1 MAPAPGVLVP
11 RRAARRVARGVALV
25 GVLAL
30 SAIPVRGAA
39 LVVSL
44 GFAVAVWVEVRR
56 RAARTGHEAAVW
68 RWFSRA
74 SGLIA
79 VGIAAELGIA
89 VVALLATG
97 QGRADGVG
105 PHGGAAVGVG
115 AVLACPAVY
124 QGLVHWNRYRTRVSD
139 PADWLNG
146 LAGIT
151 ALVAIG
157 LAALAGSSSPQA
169 QRPAWELVLWLLQG
183 SALIVLAGTAFTI
196 ISLAGLARD
205 VRSWTVAG
213 ALAVGAG
220 IQVVVGLAAQG
231 SAAEVA
237 VTSARATA
245 VSWTVAVTGI
255 LVAASLG
262 ARGAAA
268 REASS
273 QSTTGGALV
282 VLVASVGLL
291 ARNALVA
298 DASLGLST
306 AVAAAAAAIA
316 MFRLVLL
323 VRELAQL
330 ALSRW
335 EARTDDLT
343 GVPNRRHLMEVL
355 ASLGPARAAL
365 VLVDLERFKE
375 VNDTFGHAAGDQVI
389 KVAAARLQDCA
400 GGRGTL
406 ARLGGDE
413 FAVVLPG
420 TSLMGAEAVARELL
434 GHLAEPLA
442 VRGGVVRIGASIG
455 VAETS
460 RAGSDEDLMRRADA
474 AMYRAKREGG
484 GVRLYDEAADTA
496 ARAERRLLA
505 DLRGLLAEDEAH
517 DGDASTQDVGE
528 LVVHYQPMLDAGTR
542 APVGVEALVRWS
554 HPVRG
559 LLPPPAFL
567 DVAERHGLMG
577 AVTARV
583 LDQAVR
589 EVASWQ
595 GPGAVVR
602 LSVNLSGSCLEST
615 ALVDVVAATLDR
627 YDFPPSRLVLEITET
642 TVVLDDA
649 GAIAVA
655 ERLAGLGI
663 TLSIDDYGTGYS
675 SLARVRAFPAEELKL
690 DRSFTLRL
698 TSDDRTAA
706 LVAGTIEF
714 AHRLGL
720 RVVAEGVED
729 EATFDAVAALGCDIT
744 QGYLHARPLD
754 ADAVRAWFVG
764 VPCPHGGGHG
774 SRRRSTGAVP
784 GR

>member
-11 RRAARRVARGVALV
+11 RRAARRVARGVAVV

-44 GFAVAVWVEVRR
+44 GLAVAVWVEVRR
-56 RAARTGHEAAVW
+56 RAARADHEAAVW

-105 PHGGAAVGVG
+105 PHGGVAVGVG

-157 LAALAGSSSPQA
+157 LAALAGSPSPPA

-196 ISLAGLARD
+196 ISLGGLARD
-205 VRSWTVAG
+205 VRSWTIAG
-213 ALAVGAG
+213 ALTVGAG
-220 IQVVVGLAAQG
+220 IQVVVAVAAQG

-237 VTSARATA
+237 VASARATA

-262 ARGAAA
+262 ARGTAA

-316 MFRLVLL
+316 MIRLVLL

-355 ASLGPARAAL
+355 ASLDPAGAAL

-434 GHLAEPLA
+434 AHLAEPLA

-460 RAGSDEDLMRRADA
+460 GAGSDEDLMRRADA

-505 DLRGLLAEDEAH
+505 DLRGLLAEDEA
-517 DGDASTQDVGE
+517 DAGSAQDVGE

-595 GPGAVVR
+595 GPGAGVR

-627 YDFPPSRLVLEITET
+627 YGFPPSRLVLEITET
-642 TVVLDDA
+642 TVVLDDV

-744 QGYLHARPLD
+744 QGYLHARPLE

-764 VPCPHGGGHG
+764 VPFPQGGGHG
-774 SRRRSTGAVP
+774 SRRRSPGAVP

>member
-1 MAPAPGVLVP
+1 MALAPGVLAP
-11 RRAARRVARGVALV
+11 RRAARRVALAVAVL

-39 LVVSL
+39 LLVSL
-44 GFAVAVWVEVRR
+44 GLAVAVRVEVRR
-56 RAARTGHEAAVW
+56 RAARAGHEAAVW

-89 VVALLATG
+89 VVALVATG

-105 PHGGAAVGVG
+105 PHGGVAVGVG

-124 QGLVHWNRYRTRVSD
+124 QGLVQWNRYHTRVSD

-146 LAGIT
+146 LAAVI
-151 ALVAIG
+151 AIVAIA
-157 LAALAGSSSPQA
+157 LAALAGSTRPVA
-169 QRPAWELVLWLLQG
+169 ERPAWELVLWLFQG
-183 SALIVLAGTAFTI
+183 SSLVVLAGTAFTI
-196 ISLAGLARD
+196 ISLGGLARD

-213 ALAVGAG
+213 ALTVGAG
-220 IQVVVGLAAQG
+220 VQVVVGATAHG
-231 SAAEVA
+231 SAAEIA
-237 VTSARATA
+237 VTTARATA
-245 VSWTVAVTGI
+245 VSWTVAVAGL

-262 ARGAAA
+262 ARRLAA
-268 REASS
+268 RKASS
-273 QSTTGGALV
+273 QSTTGGALL
-282 VLVASVGLL
+282 VLVAAVVLL

-298 DASLGLST
+298 DASLGLSSAVA
-306 AVAAAAAAIA
+306 AVAAAIG
-316 MFRLVLL
+316 MFRLLLL
-323 VRELAQL
+323 VRELAEL
-330 ALSRW
+330 ALSRR

-355 ASLGPARAAL
+355 ASLGPARASL

-389 KVAAARLQDCA
+389 RVAATRLQECA
-400 GGRGTL
+400 TGRGTI

-413 FAVVLPG
+413 FALVLPG

-434 GHLAEPLA
+434 EHLGEPLE
-442 VRGGVVRIGASIG
+442 VRGGVLRIGASIG
-455 VAETS
+455 VAEAS
-460 RAGSDEDLMRRADA
+460 AGDEDLMRRADA

-505 DLRGLLAEDEAH
+505 ELGALLADDTAH
-517 DGDASTQDVGE
+517 DHDGSAQDVGE

-542 APVGVEALVRWS
+542 APVGVEALVRWA

-567 DVAERHGLMG
+567 DLAERHGLMG
-577 AVTARV
+577 SITARV
-583 LDQAVR
+583 LDEAVR
-589 EVASWQ
+589 EVASWR
-595 GPGAVVR
+595 GPAAGVR
-602 LSVNLSGSCLEST
+602 LSVNLSGSCLESA
-615 ALVDVVAATLDR
+615 ALVDVVSATLDR
-627 YDFPPSRLVLEITET
+627 HGLPPGRLVLEITET
-642 TVVLDDA
+642 TVVLDDV

-655 ERLAGLGI
+655 ERLAALGV

-675 SLARVRAFPAEELKL
+675 SLARVLAFPAEELKL

-744 QGYLHARPLD
+744 QGYLHARPL
-754 ADAVRAWFVG
+754 AAEAVRAWFVG
-764 VPCPHGGGHG
+764 VPCPQGGGDG
-774 SRRRSTGAVP
+774 SRRRRPGAVP